1 MWKKGGNKY
10 IKMRVKF
17 CGAVQSV
24 TGSCHLIT
32 IDNHKILLDC
42 GQFQGGKQ
50 QEALNFMDFPFD
62 PEEIEAVVLS
72 HAHIDHCGR
81 IPLLAKRG
89 FRGNIYCTDATA
101 DLLEIML
108 RDSGYIHEK
117 EAEWKNRKNERVGIP
132 LIEPLYTVKEA
143 EESLKLVRPVL
154 YDQLFEINESMKA
167 CFNDAGHILGSA
179 ITELWVTEGENT
191 SKLVFS
197 GDLGVKDRPIL
208 RDPTVIKKADFLIME
223 STYGNRLHPKEEG
236 NIEALMEIVEATA
249 KRGGTVVIP
258 SFAVGRTQE
267 LIYDLAK
274 IYKTDGKYKEL
285 LDNLKV
291 YIDSPMATNATE
303 IFKNNAQVFDEEA
316 REFLMSGTNPLDFG
330 SLEFTKST
338 EESQI
343 LNEKKEP
350 KIIISAS
357 GMCEA
362 GRIRHHLKH
371 NLWDSRNS
379 IVFVGYQAEGT
390 LGRRLIEGAE
400 EVVLFGEVIKV
411 QAQIHNLQG
420 FSGHADRDG
429 LFGWLSSFIRRP
441 EQIFLVH
448 GEKEAKEDFA
458 AYVKENLSLN
468 INVVEDISEFD
479 LEASKKISIEQ
490 AIAHEQDEEFLDE
503 IKAKIARVH
512 NEMEQILYDANLHLG
527 ESKNPDVISEIN
539 NKILDI
545 EKGVVGISSILTQ
558 KSDE

>member
-1 MWKKGGNKY
+1 MES
-10 IKMRVKF
+10 RR
-17 CGAVQSV
+17 CGRYPDYRFRSQRALCPVRARRHRLCRRMDGHLLPQQPQSRRMENRRDKRIAVQR
-24 TGSCHLIT
+24 
-32 IDNHKILLDC
+32 
-42 GQFQGGKQ
+42 
-50 QEALNFMDFPFD
+50 AFD
-62 PEEIEAVVLS
+62 
-72 HAHIDHCGR
+72 R
-81 IPLLAKRG
+81 
-89 FRGNIYCTDATA
+89 
-101 DLLEIML
+101 
-108 RDSGYIHEK
+108 
-117 EAEWKNRKNERVGIP
+117 
-132 LIEPLYTVKEA
+132 
-143 EESLKLVRPVL
+143 
-154 YDQLFEINESMKA
+154 
-167 CFNDAGHILGSA
+167 
-179 ITELWVTEGENT
+179 
-191 SKLVFS
+191 
-197 GDLGVKDRPIL
+197 DLGVKDRPIL

-285 LDNLKV
+285 LDSLKV

-468 INVVEDISEFD
+468 ISVVEDISEFD

>member
-1 MWKKGGNKY
+1 
-10 IKMRVKF
+10 
-17 CGAVQSV
+17 
-24 TGSCHLIT
+24 
-32 IDNHKILLDC
+32 
-42 GQFQGGKQ
+42 
-50 QEALNFMDFPFD
+50 
-62 PEEIEAVVLS
+62 
-72 HAHIDHCGR
+72 
-81 IPLLAKRG
+81 
-89 FRGNIYCTDATA
+89 
-101 DLLEIML
+101 
-108 RDSGYIHEK
+108 
-117 EAEWKNRKNERVGIP
+117 
-132 LIEPLYTVKEA
+132 
-143 EESLKLVRPVL
+143 
-154 YDQLFEINESMKA
+154 
-167 CFNDAGHILGSA
+167 
-179 ITELWVTEGENT
+179 
-191 SKLVFS
+191 
-197 GDLGVKDRPIL
+197 
-208 RDPTVIKKADFLIME
+208 
-223 STYGNRLHPKEEG
+223 
-236 NIEALMEIVEATA
+236 MEIVEATA

-285 LDNLKV
+285 LDSLKV

-512 NEMEQILYDANLHLG
+512 NEMEQIPAGDRK
-527 ESKNPDVISEIN
+527 S
-539 NKILDI
+539 
-545 EKGVVGISSILTQ
+545 VV
-558 KSDE
+558 